1 MSDASDGKSENVS
14 APQAII
20 IVRRKGGGHD
30 DGHHGGAWKI
40 AYADFMTA
48 MMAFFLVMWLV
59 NSTDQKTIVQV
70 AAYFNPIRLSDKVPS
85 ERGLQDGT
93 ISAPNAKGASGAA
106 QETRGDK
113 STDALS
119 SEPAESK
126 KKDSKRDAKKKAER
140 EQQMFEDPIK
150 ALNDL
155 SANARTPLPTVAAQ
169 PPKIQVAEKE
179 NAILDPFERAS
190 AIAQDQTVKNARGSV
205 MSNQPAGS
213 QNVREHK
220 VEIPPR
226 AADINSVH
234 AGNAEKSN
242 KISTA
247 SDHRAAPETP
257 LEIIAELKAAA
268 SAMSGP
274 MPHIDVNLT
283 PDGVLLSLSDHTN
296 FGMFNVGSAEPR
308 PEFIVVMEKIATIL
322 RARAGSIIVR
332 GHTDNRPYRSFSYDN
347 WRLSSARAQM
357 AYYMLVRGGVDELR
371 IERIEGYADR
381 SPRNMSDGGAAE
393 NRRIDIMLRYVRE

>member
-1 MSDASDGKSENVS
+1 MSDPSDGKSENIS

-20 IVRRKGGGHD
+20 IVRRKRGGHD

-106 QETRGDK
+106 QETKGDK

-119 SEPAESK
+119 SDPAEPK

-150 ALNDL
+150 ALDELSTSERSSSSTAVARSPKNQMGAPK
-155 SANARTPLPTVAAQ
+155 SANP
-169 PPKIQVAEKE
+169 
-179 NAILDPFERAS
+179 DPFERTFPIAQDRPAKKESGPKVSARQTTTLGDLDNKS
-190 AIAQDQTVKNARGSV
+190 AIATRAL
-205 MSNQPAGS
+205 
-213 QNVREHK
+213 
-220 VEIPPR
+220 EIETR
-226 AADINSVH
+226 H
-234 AGNAEKSN
+234 AGIGEKSN
-242 KISTA
+242 KFPTA
-247 SDHRAAPETP
+247 SDHVAATTGS
-257 LEIIAELKAAA
+257 LEVVAEIEAVAAT
-268 SAMSGP
+268 MSGP
-274 MPHIDVNLT
+274 MPHIDVKLT
-283 PDGVLLSLSDHTN
+283 PDGVLLSLSDNTN

-308 PEFIVVMEKIATIL
+308 PEFIFVMERISAIL
-322 RARAGSIIVR
+322 RARTGGIIVR
-332 GHTDNRPYRSFSYDN
+332 GHTDNRPYRSGAYDN

-357 AYYMLVRGGVDELR
+357 AYYMLIRGGVDELR

-381 SPRNMSDGGAAE
+381 SPRNKSDGGAPE
-393 NRRIDIMLRYVRE
+393 NRRIDIMLRYVRQ